1 MALVRAR
8 CDVLPAMEVR
18 LTDSLGRVTAEPV
31 YAMADYPLYDVA
43 AMDGF
48 ALAACDTAAASPSAP
63 VVLSLALPAFAGAPP
78 AAWRAGGAVPISTG
92 ARMPPGCDTVM
103 PRERARVDG
112 GRLIVAEPQPFDRN
126 VRRRSEDA
134 RAGERILEP
143 ATAITPAAIGALAS
157 YGLTDLSVCALPR
170 IALFATGDEL
180 VVGTGNPAGGG
191 IFDANTPMVAAL
203 LTRAG
208 LAPVTYPAARD
219 TPTQLHDHIAAAG
232 EDGGAQIIISTGG
245 VSVGDRDHVGEVLRA
260 HGATCHF
267 HGVSMR
273 PGKPVLFAT
282 LPNGSIYFGLPGNP
296 VAALVGARFFVLEA
310 VRTMLGLPPEAGIH
324 IASPVAAHPTAT
336 LFLKVRVD
344 FREGLPTVDILDGQ
358 QSHRMRPLLTT
369 NAWLVVEPAA
379 EGGANATLFPLDG
392 TF

>member
-1 MALVRAR
+1 MALVRTR
-8 CDVLPAMEVR
+8 CDILPAMPVR
-18 LTDSLGRVTAEPV
+18 LSDSLGRVTAEPV
-31 YAMADYPLYDVA
+31 YAVADYPLYDVA

-48 ALAACDTAAASPSAP
+48 ALSACDTAEASPRAP
-63 VVLSLALPAFAGAPP
+63 IVLPLALPAFAGAPP
-78 AAWRAGGAVPISTG
+78 ATWRSGGAVPISTG
-92 ARMPPGCDTVM
+92 ARLPSGCDTVI
-103 PRERARVDG
+103 PRERTRTDG
-112 GRLIVAEPQPFDRN
+112 GRLIVAEPQPSDRN
-126 VRRRSEDA
+126 VRRRGEDA
-134 RAGERILEP
+134 LAGEKVLEA
-143 ATAITPAAIGALAS
+143 ATVITPAAIGALAS
-157 YGLTDLSVCALPR
+157 YGLADLSVRALPR

-180 VVGTGNPAGGG
+180 IVGTGNPTGGG

-203 LTRAG
+203 LVRAG
-208 LAPVTYPAARD
+208 LAPVTYPVACD
-219 TPTQLHDHIAAAG
+219 TPTQLHDHIAAAAEG
-232 EDGGAQIIISTGG
+232 DAAQIIISTGG

-310 VRTMLGLPPEAGIH
+310 IRTMLGLPPETGIH

-344 FREGLPTVDILDGQ
+344 YSDGLPVIDVLDGQ
-358 QSHRMRPLLTT
+358 QSHRMRPLLQS
-369 NAWLVVEPAA
+369 NAWLVVEPAT
-379 EGGANATLFPLDG
+379 EGGAKARLFPLDG